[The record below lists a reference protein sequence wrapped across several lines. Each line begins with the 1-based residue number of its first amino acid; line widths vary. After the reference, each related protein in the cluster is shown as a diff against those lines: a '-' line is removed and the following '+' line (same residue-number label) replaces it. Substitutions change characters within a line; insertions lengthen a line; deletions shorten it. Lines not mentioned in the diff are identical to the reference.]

1 MLKYWWV
8 EDLVD
13 SEEKAMGTYLAEL
26 ILLTLYSSSTFESKP
41 PGTQIMSPRELSSWL
56 ALYFAGRGA
65 EARQAFEA
73 GTIFVDRLF
82 EHEDALSYDKRNRIL
97 GEIEVEF
104 HNKLVKAF
112 KKYLRLDVIPEEL
125 REKVRDVLLDIRA
138 QLYRGY
144 YTDVLTPSGTTKIT
158 EDWLKSN
165 ITSRQGLKGEDVD
178 KLVLCL
184 ADSGLAL
191 KYHFNYTYYIFPAP
205 CLSDEI
211 IESLVKPLERP
222 LERVEAK
229 PSIPPPPKPERFDVK
244 PSREILEG
252 IVASVFEDLGFKV
265 IPNAKKESRKASPI
279 EVDVWAE
286 KKIADTKFSVYVS
299 CKNWDK
305 AVDRSVID
313 EETGRVLSL
322 REWPQ
327 LKVIIAKEVTAPAKE
342 IAEADGFIVI
352 ELGKRAEAEK
362 AREIYELVYRALN
375 ELFTS
380 IALPRLREIA
390 SRIAEVRESLKKVEE
405 ELTSLLA
412 K

>member
-1 MLKYWWV
+1 
-8 EDLVD
+8 
-13 SEEKAMGTYLAEL
+13 
-26 ILLTLYSSSTFESKP
+26 
-41 PGTQIMSPRELSSWL
+41 
-56 ALYFAGRGA
+56 
-65 EARQAFEA
+65 
-73 GTIFVDRLF
+73 
-82 EHEDALSYDKRNRIL
+82 
-97 GEIEVEF
+97 
-104 HNKLVKAF
+104 
-112 KKYLRLDVIPEEL
+112 
-125 REKVRDVLLDIRA
+125 
-138 QLYRGY
+138 
-144 YTDVLTPSGTTKIT
+144 
-158 EDWLKSN
+158 
-165 ITSRQGLKGEDVD
+165 
-178 KLVLCL
+178 
-184 ADSGLAL
+184 
-191 KYHFNYTYYIFPAP
+191 
-205 CLSDEI
+205 
-211 IESLVKPLERP
+211 
-222 LERVEAK
+222 
-229 PSIPPPPKPERFDVK
+229 
-244 PSREILEG
+244 
-252 IVASVFEDLGFKV
+252 VASVFEGLGFKV
-265 IPNAKKESRKASPI
+265 IPNAKRESRKASPI